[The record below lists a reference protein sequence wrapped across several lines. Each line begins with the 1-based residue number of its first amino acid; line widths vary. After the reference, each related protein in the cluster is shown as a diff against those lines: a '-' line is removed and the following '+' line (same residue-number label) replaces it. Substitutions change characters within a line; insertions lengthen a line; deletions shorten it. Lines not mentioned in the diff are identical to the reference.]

1 MGCNSIGDRGFM
13 RILITGG
20 AGFIGSHLAERLLNE
35 GHQVHI
41 IDNLS
46 TGKLENIETFK
57 DNPRFSYTIGSILNR
72 EVLEKLISQSEQI
85 YHLAAAVGVKYII
98 ENPLIS
104 LKTNIAGTDNVLEL
118 ANKYK
123 CKVLITSTSEVYG
136 KSEQL
141 PFNESA
147 DRLMGP
153 TQISRWGYATSKA
166 VDEFYALAFFREK
179 KLPVVIARCFN
190 TVGPRQTGQ
199 YGMVLPKFVKAALL
213 DQPIIIYG
221 SGKQTRCFAD
231 VTDVVDAFLAL
242 MAEKKCEGEI
252 FNVGTTEAISIE
264 DLAKMVREKCG
275 SKSKI
280 EYMAYE
286 DAFEEGFEDMMH
298 RMPDLGKIKEYI
310 GYEPKINLDQIIQR
324 MIEYYEN

>member
-1 MGCNSIGDRGFM
+1 M

-20 AGFIGSHLAERLLNE
+20 AGFIGSHLAERLLND
-35 GHQVHI
+35 GHTVHV
-41 IDNLS
+41 IDNLT
-46 TGKLENIETFK
+46 TGKLENMETFK
-57 DNPRFSYTIGSILNR
+57 DHPNFKYTIGSILNR
-72 EVLEKLISQSEQI
+72 ELLENLISKSDQV

-98 ENPLIS
+98 ENPLLS
-104 LKTNIAGTDNVLEL
+104 LKTNIVGTDNVLEL
-118 ANKYK
+118 SNKYK

-136 KSEQL
+136 KSDQL
-141 PFNESA
+141 PFHETA

-166 VDEFYALAFFREK
+166 VDEFYGQAFYREK

-231 VTDVVDAFLAL
+231 VLDVVDAFLRL
-242 MAEKKCEGEI
+242 MAEKRCEGEI
-252 FNVGTTEAISIE
+252 FNVGTQEVISIE
-264 DLAKMVREKCG
+264 ELAQKVREMCG

-280 EYMAYE
+280 EYMKYE
-286 DAFEEGFEDMMH
+286 DAYEEGFEDMMH
-298 RMPDLGKIKEYI
+298 RMPDLTKIREYI
-310 GYEPKINLDQIIQR
+310 GYEPKIHLDEIIKR